1 MDLNLIKN
9 DLLDKPYLSGI
20 KIKNNESY
28 KNQNYD
34 VKIKCELKVGN
45 SWFPIIIGV
54 PNDWGQNL
62 VDIYT

>member
-28 KNQNYD
+28 KNH
-34 VKIKCELKVGN
+34 K
-45 SWFPIIIGV
+45 S
-54 PNDWGQNL
+54 
-62 VDIYT
+62 